1 MGLQLEVRMLK
12 NIWEAPTSTAIGA
25 MVCLAAVAIAAMCT
39 DNASFLRDLLMV
51 LGGGA
56 LGIGA
61 LKE

>member
-1 MGLQLEVRMLK
+1 MLK

-25 MVCLAAVAIAAMCT
+25 MICLAVVAIAAMYT
-39 DNASFLRDLLMV
+39 DNTSLLRDLLMI

-56 LGIGA
+56 MGAGA

>member
-1 MGLQLEVRMLK
+1 MLK

-39 DNASFLRDLLMV
+39 DNASILRDLLMV

-56 LGIGA
+56 MGIGA